1 MAKATTENAREKLVQ
16 AGVDQFRRAGFVAT
30 TVDEICVAAGVT
42 KGAFFH
48 HFQSK
53 EALAEACLQQWSR
66 QFAELQKS
74 APYHSVTDPLEK
86 LLGAIDFFVNM
97 FADPQTPK
105 SCLVG
110 TTVQEIS
117 ETHPVL
123 RKTAQDC
130 FASGARQFEALLDDA
145 CRDRGV
151 ALDTASLA
159 QMWMATIQGSL
170 LLYKASRDE
179 SVIPTN
185 LRHFS
190 KYIETLFADQS
201 AVSGKK

>member
-1 MAKATTENAREKLVQ
+1 MTKATTENAREKLIQ
-16 AGVDQFRRAGFVAT
+16 AGVDQFRYAGFVAT
-30 TVDEICVAAGVT
+30 TVDEICASAGVT

-53 EALAEACLQQWSR
+53 EALAKTCLQQWSR
-66 QFAELQKS
+66 QFAEFQKS
-74 APYHSVTDPLEK
+74 APYHSVADPLKK
-86 LLGAIDFFVNM
+86 LLGAIDFFADM
-97 FADPQTPK
+97 FANPQTPK

-117 ETHPVL
+117 ETHPAL
-123 RKTAQDC
+123 RQTAQEC
-130 FASGARQFEALLDDA
+130 FASGARQFEALLADA
-145 CRDRGV
+145 SRDRGV

-190 KYIETLFADQS
+190 KYVETLFANKP
-201 AVSGKK
+201 AASGKM